1 LGEYGLTKKPF
12 FLVLPILLIVAV
24 LAPAFQLA
32 GVRGELDSS
41 SNADTASL
49 LDFEQQVVS
58 SVNGSRAYDY
68 DLELENIAYSHPDF
82 RSSGSSG
89 AFEAA
94 NWIKGKLESFGLQSW
109 LEPFQF
115 TNWTLLDNASLVI
128 DEDGNSNTVGDQTSI
143 DSFQCEHLSWPTPID
158 GVFADLVVLP
168 LPVLSDRSQIGTI
181 PINMT
186 LWDSINTTGKI
197 VLVGREVRSHPNS
210 YANKL
215 RLQPPAAVV
224 YTWWYIWDSFIPPF
238 FSSSGGVPMNEGYY
252 WNLSIPVGFVDY
264 DDGLLIKDSKNTN
277 PSLAANVTI
286 PSVINSSGT
295 HYNVVGKINGF
306 QDPDKLVIISG
317 HYDTVMCSGFC
328 DNGAGTAGIV
338 ELAKV
343 FSEAVQ
349 SGVYQPNH
357 TLLFVGFA
365 GEELYLVGSASYI
378 KQHKNDMANITAVI
392 NLDCI
397 GSDDLYVSQTPDS
410 GLAQT
415 IIQAAQD
422 LNVSI
427 AVESP
432 GGSDHES
439 FRSPSDVNYM
449 IQLNWGVDLGIS
461 DAAPVA
467 ASAMLDSYP
476 LFYNDLWNMGAPGW
490 IHTSYDNS
498 TSTSTLNWVEKDDLE
513 NHIRVA
519 VLSVMRSS
527 PNFVPEFPPGIAL
540 VLLMS
545 VTLTVCVLVRK
556 VRGSRIERSARA
568 STSNL
573 RRKIL
578 KGVWARSARASV
590 LLNSGN

>member
-1 LGEYGLTKKPF
+1 
-12 FLVLPILLIVAV
+12 
-24 LAPAFQLA
+24 
-32 GVRGELDSS
+32 
-41 SNADTASL
+41 
-49 LDFEQQVVS
+49 
-58 SVNGSRAYDY
+58 
-68 DLELENIAYSHPDF
+68 
-82 RSSGSSG
+82 
-89 AFEAA
+89 
-94 NWIKGKLESFGLQSW
+94 
-109 LEPFQF
+109 
-115 TNWTLLDNASLVI
+115 
-128 DEDGNSNTVGDQTSI
+128 
-143 DSFQCEHLSWPTPID
+143 
-158 GVFADLVVLP
+158 
-168 LPVLSDRSQIGTI
+168 
-181 PINMT
+181 
-186 LWDSINTTGKI
+186 
-197 VLVGREVRSHPNS
+197 
-210 YANKL
+210 
-215 RLQPPAAVV
+215 
-224 YTWWYIWDSFIPPF
+224 
-238 FSSSGGVPMNEGYY
+238 MNEGYY

>member
-1 LGEYGLTKKPF
+1 
-12 FLVLPILLIVAV
+12 VLPILLIAAL

-115 TNWTLLDNASLVI
+115 TNWTLLDSASLVI
-128 DEDGNSNTVGDQTSI
+128 DGDGNSGTVGDQTSI
-143 DSFQCEHLSWPTPID
+143 GSFQCEHLSWPTPVD
-158 GVFADLVVLP
+158 GVFAGLVVLP
-168 LPVLSDRSQIGTI
+168 LPVLSDRSQIGMV
-181 PINMT
+181 PINTM
-186 LWDSINTTGKI
+186 WDSIDTTGKV
-197 VLVGREVRSHPNS
+197 VLVGREVRSHPNWNS
-210 YANKL
+210 PFASKL
-215 RLQPPAAVV
+215 RSQTPAAVV
-224 YTWWYIWDSFIPPF
+224 YIWWYSWDSFIPPF
-238 FSSSGGVPMNEGYY
+238 FSSGGGVPMNGGYY

-264 DDGLLIKDSKNTN
+264 KDGLLIKNSKDTN
-277 PSLAANVTI
+277 LNLAANVTI
-286 PSVINSSGT
+286 PSVINDNGT
-295 HYNVVGKINGF
+295 HYDIVGKINGF
-306 QDPDKLVIISG
+306 QNPDKLVIVSG

-349 SGVYQPNH
+349 SGVYQPNY

-365 GEELYLVGSASYI
+365 GEEFYLVGSANYV
-378 KQHKNDMANITAVI
+378 KEHKSDMTNITAVI

-397 GSDDLYVSQTPDS
+397 GSDDLYVSETPGS
-410 GLAQT
+410 LLAQT
-415 IIQAAQD
+415 VVQASQD
-422 LNVSI
+422 LGISI
-427 AVESP
+427 WTESP
-432 GGSDHES
+432 GGSDHET
-439 FRSPSDVNYM
+439 FKSPSGVNYM
-449 IQLNWGVDLGIS
+449 IQANWGVDLGIS
-461 DAAPVA
+461 DATPVL

-476 LFYNDLWNMGAPGW
+476 LFYNDLWNRGAPGW

-498 TSTSTLNWVEKDDLE
+498 TSTSALNWVEKDDLG
-513 NHIRVA
+513 NHIKVA
-519 VLSVMRSS
+519 ALVVMRSS
-527 PNFVPEFPPGIAL
+527 PNVVPEFPAGIAL

-578 KGVWARSARASV
+578 KGVWASFGSIRRRLDRTTRTK
-590 LLNSGN
+590 LLHS

>member
-197 VLVGREVRSHPNS
+197 VLRFGATRILMRINCVCSL
-210 YANKL
+210 L
-215 RLQPPAAVV
+215 RLWF
-224 YTWWYIWDSFIPPF
+224 TR
-238 FSSSGGVPMNEGYY
+238 GGT
-252 WNLSIPVGFVDY
+252 F
-264 DDGLLIKDSKNTN
+264 
-277 PSLAANVTI
+277 
-286 PSVINSSGT
+286 
-295 HYNVVGKINGF
+295 
-306 QDPDKLVIISG
+306 
-317 HYDTVMCSGFC
+317 
-328 DNGAGTAGIV
+328 GIR
-338 ELAKV
+338 
-343 FSEAVQ
+343 
-349 SGVYQPNH
+349 
-357 TLLFVGFA
+357 LF
-365 GEELYLVGSASYI
+365 
-378 KQHKNDMANITAVI
+378 H
-392 NLDCI
+392 
-397 GSDDLYVSQTPDS
+397 
-410 GLAQT
+410 
-415 IIQAAQD
+415 
-422 LNVSI
+422 
-427 AVESP
+427 
-432 GGSDHES
+432 
-439 FRSPSDVNYM
+439 
-449 IQLNWGVDLGIS
+449 
-461 DAAPVA
+461 
-467 ASAMLDSYP
+467 
-476 LFYNDLWNMGAPGW
+476 
-490 IHTSYDNS
+490 
-498 TSTSTLNWVEKDDLE
+498 
-513 NHIRVA
+513 
-519 VLSVMRSS
+519 RSS
-527 PNFVPEFPPGIAL
+527 LLL
-540 VLLMS
+540 V
-545 VTLTVCVLVRK
+545 VFR
-556 VRGSRIERSARA
+556 
-568 STSNL
+568 
-573 RRKIL
+573 
-578 KGVWARSARASV
+578 
-590 LLNSGN
+590 

>member
-1 LGEYGLTKKPF
+1 
-12 FLVLPILLIVAV
+12 
-24 LAPAFQLA
+24 
-32 GVRGELDSS
+32 
-41 SNADTASL
+41 
-49 LDFEQQVVS
+49 
-58 SVNGSRAYDY
+58 
-68 DLELENIAYSHPDF
+68 
-82 RSSGSSG
+82 
-89 AFEAA
+89 
-94 NWIKGKLESFGLQSW
+94 
-109 LEPFQF
+109 
-115 TNWTLLDNASLVI
+115 
-128 DEDGNSNTVGDQTSI
+128 
-143 DSFQCEHLSWPTPID
+143 
-158 GVFADLVVLP
+158 
-168 LPVLSDRSQIGTI
+168 
-181 PINMT
+181 
-186 LWDSINTTGKI
+186 
-197 VLVGREVRSHPNS
+197 
-210 YANKL
+210 
-215 RLQPPAAVV
+215 
-224 YTWWYIWDSFIPPF
+224 
-238 FSSSGGVPMNEGYY
+238 
-252 WNLSIPVGFVDY
+252 
-264 DDGLLIKDSKNTN
+264 
-277 PSLAANVTI
+277 
-286 PSVINSSGT
+286 
-295 HYNVVGKINGF
+295 
-306 QDPDKLVIISG
+306 
-317 HYDTVMCSGFC
+317 MCSGFC

-449 IQLNWGVDLGIS
+449 VQLNWGVNLGIS

-467 ASAMLDSYP
+467 ASSMLDSYP
-476 LFYNDLWNMGAPGW
+476 LFYNDLWNMDAPGW

-498 TSTSTLNWVEKDDLE
+498 TSTSTLNWVEKDDLG

-519 VLSVMRSS
+519 ALSVMRSS
-527 PNFVPEFPPGIAL
+527 PNVVPEFPPDIAF

-545 VTLTVCVLVRK
+545 VTLIVCVLMRK
-556 VRGSRIERSARA
+556 VCRLRIER
-568 STSNL
+568 
-573 RRKIL
+573 
-578 KGVWARSARASV
+578 GVV
-590 LLNSGN
+590 I

>member
-1 LGEYGLTKKPF
+1 MKKTF
-12 FLVLPILLIVAV
+12 FLVLPILLVAAV
-24 LAPAFQLA
+24 LAPAFQLT
-32 GVRGELDSS
+32 GVRGESDSS
-41 SNADTASL
+41 SNPHTASL
-49 LDFEQQVVS
+49 VGFEQQVVS

-68 DLELENIAYSHPDF
+68 DLELENISYNHPDF

-94 NWIKGKLESFGLQSW
+94 NWIKGKFESFGLQSW

-128 DEDGNSNTVGDQTSI
+128 DEDGNPNTVGDQTSI

-197 VLVGREVRSHPNS
+197 VLVGREVRSHPNWNIP
-210 YANKL
+210 YANRL

-238 FSSSGGVPMNEGYY
+238 FSSSGGVPMNGGYY

-264 DDGLLIKDSKNTN
+264 EDGLLIKDSKDTN

-476 LFYNDLWNMGAPGW
+476 LFYNDLWNMDAPGW

-498 TSTSTLNWVEKDDLE
+498 TSTSTLNWVEKDDLG

-519 VLSVMRSS
+519 ALSVMRSS
-527 PNFVPEFPPGIAL
+527 PNVVPEFPPGIAF

-545 VTLTVCVLVRK
+545 VTLIVCVLMRK
-556 VRGSRIERSARA
+556 VRGLRIER
-568 STSNL
+568 
-573 RRKIL
+573 
-578 KGVWARSARASV
+578 GVV
-590 LLNSGN
+590 I